1 MYLWIPTPCL
11 NAFWHGRPYI
21 FFLEPAV
28 VNNDFKNV
36 HKNGRKLV
44 KNNSKSTGERGDN
57 NV

>member
-1 MYLWIPTPCL
+1 MLFGMAVPT
-11 NAFWHGRPYI
+11 
-21 FFLEPAV
+21 FFLESAV
-28 VNNDFKNV
+28 VNNDFKTV